1 MENKVG
7 SLISLCPGEI
17 GVLKFVIKI
26 LEFNGE
32 EATFYVKAQTRN
44 LYINY
49 NNCNNNIIIK

>member
-1 MENKVG
+1 MLVQKKWAHLQHKRKQNIKNKMG

-32 EATFYVKAQTRN
+32 EATF
-44 LYINY
+44 
-49 NNCNNNIIIK
+49 